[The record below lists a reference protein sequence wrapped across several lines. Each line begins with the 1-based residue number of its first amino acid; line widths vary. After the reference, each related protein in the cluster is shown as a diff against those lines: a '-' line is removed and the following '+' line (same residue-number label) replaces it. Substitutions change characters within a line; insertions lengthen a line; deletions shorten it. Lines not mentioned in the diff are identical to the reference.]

1 MKTVIGIFVIVVAT
15 ACVSNRERRQ
25 SVTRLDESVAHRHR
39 DSVWSLRQQGA
50 WTIDV
55 VELEAWNRYTGWP
68 AGCTDS
74 LTANTDTPGRS
85 SVSSGRYTAP
95 TEGNYVRLSRFTLRS
110 DSNTLSTGRF
120 TDSAERSSASSNR
133 KTVSTERKTFP
144 SIGFTGWALLLIAV
158 GLVVY
163 RLVRSL
169 FR

>member
-1 MKTVIGIFVIVVAT
+1 MKIVLCFLCIVTAI

-25 SVTRLDESVAHRHR
+25 SVLRLDETAAHRYR

-50 WTIDV
+50 WAIDV
-55 VELEAWNRYTGWP
+55 VELQAWNRYTGWP

-74 LTANTDTPGRS
+74 LTTNTDTSGRS

-95 TEGNYVRLSRFTLRS
+95 AGSNYVRLSRFTLRS

-120 TDSAERSSASSNR
+120 TDSTERSSVSSNR
-133 KTVSTERKTFP
+133 KTVSTERKTCP

-158 GLVVY
+158 GFVVY
-163 RLVRSL
+163 RLVRSV